1 VSGER
6 AGSRRR
12 RLRRSARRLARR
24 VDLRRLVSR
33 RRDGSP
39 LGLVTAKTTLAAVI
53 SWELALRLPGTQ
65 PPVLAPLTA
74 LLVTQL
80 TLVKTITG
88 SLQRVASVTA
98 GVLLALGV
106 ADLLGL
112 HWWSVG
118 LVVFVSLAVGQV
130 LKLGSH
136 RVEVPVSALLVLTLG
151 GTVGVART
159 RVLET
164 LIGAGVGVVVNA
176 LLVPPVYIRPAG
188 DAIYELADHM
198 AGVLEGAAADLA
210 EGWSGE
216 DAYERLLEARELD
229 AEVRDAGEAVGQ
241 AEDSLRLNPRRRLV
255 GDPSDELR
263 EGLTSLEHSVILIR
277 GLCRSLVELDTVTD
291 GRGPGSPLQAALGRV
306 FVELADAVRAFGEH
320 LAASVPGPPANQA
333 PLYRALARARVARD
347 QLAKEMAAGP
357 GEAPRA
363 WQVHGYLLANI
374 DRLLSELD
382 PEGQTWPGTIRP
394 D

>member
-1 VSGER
+1 
-6 AGSRRR
+6 
-12 RLRRSARRLARR
+12 
-24 VDLRRLVSR
+24 
-33 RRDGSP
+33 
-39 LGLVTAKTTLAAVI
+39 
-53 SWELALRLPGTQ
+53 
-65 PPVLAPLTA
+65 VLAPLTA
-74 LLVTQL
+74 LLVTQV

-88 SLQRVASVTA
+88 SFQRVASVTA

-118 LVVFVSLAVGQV
+118 LVIFVSLAIGQV

-136 RVEVPVSALLVLTLG
+136 RIEVPISALLVLTLG
-151 GTVGVART
+151 GTPGVART
-159 RVLET
+159 RMLET

-176 LLVPPVYIRPAG
+176 VLVPPVYIRPAG
-188 DAIYELADHM
+188 EAIYELADDM
-198 AGVLEGAAADLA
+198 ARVLEGAAADLA

-229 AEVRDAGEAVGQ
+229 REVGEAREAVGQ

-263 EGLTSLEHSVILIR
+263 EGMTSLEHSVILIR
-277 GLCRSLVELDTVTD
+277 GLCRSLVELDTVTG
-291 GRGPGSPLQAALGRV
+291 GRGPDPATRAALAHLL
-306 FVELADAVRAFGEH
+306 VELADAIRTFGQQV
-320 LAASVPGPPANQA
+320 AASIPGPPANQA
-333 PLYRALARARVARD
+333 PLQRALARARAARD
-347 QLAKEMAAGP
+347 RLAKEMVAGP
-357 GEAPRA
+357 GDAPRA
-363 WQVHGYLLANI
+363 WQVHGHLLANV

-382 PEGQTWPGTIRP
+382 PEGQTWPGTARP

>member
-1 VSGER
+1 MGSER
-6 AGSRRR
+6 AGSLRR

-24 VDLRRLVSR
+24 ADLGRLVR
-33 RRDGSP
+33 RGEGTP
-39 LGLVTAKTTLAAVI
+39 LGLRTAKATLAAVI
-53 SWELALRLPGTQ
+53 AWELALRLPGTL

-80 TLVKTITG
+80 TIVKTITG

-106 ADLLGL
+106 AELLGL
-112 HWWSVG
+112 HWWSIG
-118 LVVFVSLAVGQV
+118 LVIFVSLAIGQV
-130 LKLGSH
+130 LQLGPH
-136 RVEVPVSALLVLTLG
+136 RMEVPISALLVMTLG
-151 GTVGVART
+151 GTAGVART

-176 LLVPPVYIRPAG
+176 VLVPPVYVRPAG
-188 DAIYELADHM
+188 EAIYELADDM
-198 AGVLEGAAADLA
+198 ARVLEGAAADLA

-229 AEVRDAGEAVGQ
+229 REAAEAREAVGQ
-241 AEDSLRLNPRRRLV
+241 AEDSLRLNPRRRIV

-263 EGLTSLEHSVILIR
+263 EGLSSLEHSAILVR
-277 GLCRSLVELDTVTD
+277 GLCRSLVELDNVTD
-291 GRGPGSPLQAALGRV
+291 GRGPNPALRAAIGRLLR
-306 FVELADAVRAFGEH
+306 EIADAVRTFGEQV
-320 LAASVPGPPANQA
+320 AASVPGPPPNQA
-333 PLYRALARARVARD
+333 PLYRALVRARAARD

-363 WQVHGYLLANI
+363 WQVHGHLLANV

-382 PEGQTWPGTIRP
+382 PEGQTWPGTSRP
-394 D
+394 S